1 MYVQWSKNDIKESKK
16 RLHRLYINALVD
28 YRFIC
33 EHDIQSEDDEDS
45 LDYYMLGAWLALH
58 RNYD

>member
-33 EHDIQSEDDEDS
+33 GHDIQSEDDEDS
-45 LDYYMLGAWLALH
+45 LVIT
-58 RNYD
+58 